1 MPIPLVNSVA
11 SWILKKRFHQIDLF
25 LKYPYEVQNELL
37 TNLLESA
44 KNTEFGQQYDFK
56 TIKTYREFAKRVP
69 VSTYE
74 NYHKFIERS
83 RRGEQNIFWPKPTK
97 TLLVRGQTIKLIPF
111 FTKLL

>member
-37 TNLLESA
+37 TNLLELA

-56 TIKTYREFAKRVP
+56 TIKD
-69 VSTYE
+69 
-74 NYHKFIERS
+74 
-83 RRGEQNIFWPKPTK
+83 
-97 TLLVRGQTIKLIPF
+97 L
-111 FTKLL
+111 